1 MFSGLFIILLPLVVG
16 YLLPLRHSSALKLI
30 NRMLSWIVYVIL
42 FFMGISLAF
51 LDNLASN
58 LLAILHYAAVSVVI
72 ILLCNIAALLWLES
86 KMPWRSQ
93 HRQEKLPS
101 RLAMALESLQ
111 LCGVVVLGFLLGL
124 TRLPFLQHATEA
136 SEYTLI
142 FLLFLVGI
150 QLRNNGMSL
159 RQIVLNRR
167 GMIVAVVV
175 TASSLLGGILN
186 AFILGLPLKTGLAMA
201 SGFGWYSLSGILL
214 TESFGPVI
222 GSAAFFNDL
231 CRELLAI
238 MLIPGLIRRSRSTA
252 LGLCGATLQ
261 GVFQNPLVDP
271 HIIGVTAG
279 SAFGGTLA
287 ILLGV
292 GSLLM
297 MASTFFFGLVALGL
311 IYALAALQGRDSTLG
326 LILSGIILSGFFAAL
341 VSLMQYLAD
350 SEETLPN
357 IVFWLLGS
365 FATASW
371 HKVLL
376 MSLPLA
382 VAAGALWKL
391 RWRINLLA
399 LEERDARSLGVPV
412 AALRRG
418 VLVCCAVLVAAQVA
432 VSGSIAW
439 MGLVVPHLARLLVG
453 ADHRRLLPTAFW
465 LGAAL
470 MLVVDDLARTLTQAE
485 IPIGI
490 ITALLGAPLF
500 TVLLVQSRRRNTLQ

>member
-1 MFSGLFIILLPLVVG
+1 M
-16 YLLPLRHSSALKLI
+16 
-30 NRMLSWIVYVIL
+30 
-42 FFMGISLAF
+42 
-51 LDNLASN
+51 
-58 LLAILHYAAVSVVI
+58 
-72 ILLCNIAALLWLES
+72 
-86 KMPWRSQ
+86 
-93 HRQEKLPS
+93 
-101 RLAMALESLQ
+101 
-111 LCGVVVLGFLLGL
+111 
-124 TRLPFLQHATEA
+124 
-136 SEYTLI
+136 
-142 FLLFLVGI
+142 
-150 QLRNNGMSL
+150 
-159 RQIVLNRR
+159 
-167 GMIVAVVV
+167 
-175 TASSLLGGILN
+175 
-186 AFILGLPLKTGLAMA
+186 
-201 SGFGWYSLSGILL
+201 
-214 TESFGPVI
+214 
-222 GSAAFFNDL
+222 
-231 CRELLAI
+231 
-238 MLIPGLIRRSRSTA
+238 
-252 LGLCGATLQ
+252 
-261 GVFQNPLVDP
+261 FQNPLVDP

-418 VLVCCAVLVAAQVA
+418 VLVAAQVA

-500 TVLLVQSRRRNTLQ
+500 TVLLVQSRRRSTTR

>member
-1 MFSGLFIILLPLVVG
+1 MIGQ
-16 YLLPLRHSSALKLI
+16 
-30 NRMLSWIVYVIL
+30 IVW
-42 FFMGISLAF
+42 
-51 LDNLASN
+51 
-58 LLAILHYAAVSVVI
+58 SV
-72 ILLCNIAALLWLES
+72 
-86 KMPWRSQ
+86 
-93 HRQEKLPS
+93 
-101 RLAMALESLQ
+101 
-111 LCGVVVLGFLLGL
+111 
-124 TRLPFLQHATEA
+124 RLPRVVMAPAGRGRAGAVRRHLAGRVPEPAGGPAHHRGDRRLRLWRHAG
-136 SEYTLI
+136 YP
-142 FLLFLVGI
+142 VG
-150 QLRNNGMSL
+150 R
-159 RQIVLNRR
+159 RQS
-167 GMIVAVVV
+167 ADD
-175 TASSLLGGILN
+175 
-186 AFILGLPLKTGLAMA
+186 GL
-201 SGFGWYSLSGILL
+201 
-214 TESFGPVI
+214 
-222 GSAAFFNDL
+222 DL
-231 CRELLAI
+231 
-238 MLIPGLIRRSRSTA
+238 
-252 LGLCGATLQ
+252 
-261 GVFQNPLVDP
+261 
-271 HIIGVTAG
+271 
-279 SAFGGTLA
+279 
-287 ILLGV
+287 
-292 GSLLM
+292 
-297 MASTFFFGLVALGL
+297 FFGLVALGL

-382 VAAGALWKL
+382 MAAGALWKL

-490 ITALLGAPLF
+490 VTALLGAPLF
-500 TVLLVQSRRRNTLQ
+500 TVLLVQSRRRSTTR